1 MISGSVCGII
11 MPNVRGACAPARE
24 NARDRMGKL
33 KEYKGKIR
41 KHLRE
46 WVWLSHYIRKYWV
59 GVTAFVVIG
68 LVAVIMG
75 LLTAVA
81 SKNLIDAVTA
91 EVKDR
96 DRLFAALGVMAGLA
110 VGQLAFRAIASWITA
125 QVRVRVMNEVR
136 QEVFERIMLSRWEAL
151 REFHSGEIL
160 NRLEGD
166 VGGVVS
172 GIINFLPGLLT
183 QLVQFIGAFAIILYY
198 DWVMA
203 LFALASAP
211 ILVLSA
217 KPLMKIMRR
226 YNEQTRKINGEI
238 LSFNEEAFQNIQ
250 LVKAFDLAKQRCRL
264 LKELLEKYK
273 TIQLSYAKMSVVVSL
288 AMGVLGLI
296 AGYGCYGWAIYRLW
310 TNVISYGQ
318 MTMFLQLSSNLSS
331 SFSAL
336 TSMVP
341 AAVSVATAAGRI
353 MEVTEKPAETDAD
366 ARPAKKM
373 LAKTKETGLVV
384 EARDMSFTY
393 EDGKAPVMSHVSFKA
408 QPGEIL
414 AFVGPSGGGKTTMLR
429 LMLGLLRPQDGTLT
443 VRLEDGSSELPVSDS
458 TRRLCAYV
466 PQGNSVFSGT
476 IRDNLLAVAP
486 EATDGQIRAALETAD
501 AWEFVS
507 KQTEGL
513 DTVLGE
519 RGVNLSEGQLQ
530 RLAIARALLREAPI
544 LIMDEATSALDVATE
559 SRVLHAVMKA
569 DPRRICLLTTHRAS
583 MLAYAD
589 HIIQVDGD
597 GSFTEIDPTPYRQQT
612 TV

>member
-1 MISGSVCGII
+1 
-11 MPNVRGACAPARE
+11 
-24 NARDRMGKL
+24 MGKL

-46 WVWLSHYIRKYWV
+46 WVWLFRYIRKYWL

-68 LVAVIMG
+68 LVAVVMG
-75 LLTAVA
+75 LMTTVA
-81 SKNLIDAVTA
+81 SKNLIDAVTDTA
-91 EVKDR
+91 KDR
-96 DRLFAALGVMAGLA
+96 DKLFTALGMMVGLA
-110 VGQLAFRAIASWITA
+110 VGQIAFRAVSSWITA
-125 QVRVRVMNEVR
+125 HVRIRVINEVR
-136 QEVFERIMLSRWEAL
+136 QEVFERIMFSRWEAL

-172 GIINFLPGLLT
+172 GIISFLPGLLT
-183 QLVQFIGAFAIILYY
+183 QLVQFIGAFAIIMYY
-198 DWVMA
+198 DWAMA

-226 YNEQTRKINGEI
+226 FNEQTRKVNGEI

-264 LKELLEKYK
+264 LKGLLDKYRE
-273 TIQLSYAKMSVVVSL
+273 IQLSYAKVTVWVSV

-310 TNVISYGQ
+310 TDVITYGE
-318 MTMFLQLSSNLSS
+318 MTMFLQLSTNLSS

-341 AAVSVATAAGRI
+341 TSVSVATSAGRI
-353 MEVTEKPAETDAD
+353 MEITEKPAETDAD

-373 LAKTKETGLVV
+373 LAKTRETGLVV
-384 EARDMSFTY
+384 EARDMTFAY
-393 EDGKAPVMSHVSFKA
+393 EDSKEPVMSRVSFTAK
-408 QPGEIL
+408 PGEIV

-429 LMLGLLRPQDGTLT
+429 LMLGLLRPQGGALT
-443 VRLEDGSSELPVSDS
+443 VRLADGSSELTVSDS

-476 IRDNLLAVAP
+476 IRENLLAVAP
-486 EATDGQIRAALETAD
+486 GATDEQVRTALETAD

-507 KQTEGL
+507 KQPDGV

-530 RLAIARALLREAPI
+530 RIAIARALLREAPI
-544 LIMDEATSALDVATE
+544 LIMDEATSALDVDTE

-569 DPRRICLLTTHRAS
+569 DPRRICLLTTHRSS

-589 HIIQVDGD
+589 RIIQVDGD
-597 GSFTEIDPTPYRQQT
+597 GSFTELDPALYRKQA

>member
-1 MISGSVCGII
+1 
-11 MPNVRGACAPARE
+11 
-24 NARDRMGKL
+24 MGKL

-46 WVWLSHYIRKYWV
+46 WVWLLRYIRKYWL

-68 LVAVIMG
+68 LVAVVMG
-75 LLTAVA
+75 LMTTVA
-81 SKNLIDAVTA
+81 SKNLIDAVTDTA
-91 EVKDR
+91 KDR
-96 DRLFAALGVMAGLA
+96 DKLFAALGMMAGLA
-110 VGQLAFRAIASWITA
+110 VGQIAFRAVSSWITA
-125 QVRVRVMNEVR
+125 HVRIRVMNEVR
-136 QEVFERIMLSRWEAL
+136 QEVFERIMFSRWEAL

-172 GIINFLPGLLT
+172 GIISFLPGLLT
-183 QLVQFIGAFAIILYY
+183 QLVQFIGAFAIIMYY
-198 DWVMA
+198 DWAMA

-226 YNEQTRKINGEI
+226 FNEQTRKVNGEI

-264 LKELLEKYK
+264 LKGLLNKYRE
-273 TIQLSYAKMSVVVSL
+273 IQLSYAKVTVWVSV

-310 TNVISYGQ
+310 TDVITYGE
-318 MTMFLQLSSNLSS
+318 MTMFLQLSANLSS

-341 AAVSVATAAGRI
+341 ASVSVATSAGRI
-353 MEVTEKPAETDAD
+353 MEITEKPAETDAD

-373 LAKTKETGLVV
+373 LAKTRETGLVV
-384 EARDMSFTY
+384 EARDMSFSY
-393 EDGKAPVMSHVSFKA
+393 EDSKEPVMSHVSFTAK
-408 QPGEIL
+408 PGEIV

-429 LMLGLLRPQDGTLT
+429 LMLGLLRPQGGALT
-443 VRLEDGSSELPVSDS
+443 VRLADGSSELTVSDS

-476 IRDNLLAVAP
+476 IRENLLAVAP
-486 EATDGQIRAALETAD
+486 GATDEQVRTALETAD

-507 KQTEGL
+507 KQPDGV

-530 RLAIARALLREAPI
+530 RIAIARALLREAPI
-544 LIMDEATSALDVATE
+544 LIMDEATSALDVDTE

-569 DPRRICLLTTHRAS
+569 DPRRICLLTTHRSS

-589 HIIQVDGD
+589 RIIQVDGD
-597 GSFTEIDPTPYRQQT
+597 GSFTELDPAPYRKQA

>member
-1 MISGSVCGII
+1 MLYYCRISAE
-11 MPNVRGACAPARE
+11 PCALRNRNE
-24 NARDRMGKL
+24 RNRMGKL

-46 WVWLSHYIRKYWV
+46 WVWLFRYIRKYWL

-68 LVAVIMG
+68 LVAVVMG
-75 LLTAVA
+75 LMTTVA
-81 SKNLIDAVTA
+81 SKNLIDAVTDTA
-91 EVKDR
+91 KDR
-96 DRLFAALGVMAGLA
+96 DKLFTALGMMVGLA
-110 VGQLAFRAIASWITA
+110 VGQIAFRAVSSWITA
-125 QVRVRVMNEVR
+125 HVRIRVINEVR
-136 QEVFERIMLSRWEAL
+136 QEVFERIMFSRWEAL

-172 GIINFLPGLLT
+172 GIISFLPGLLT
-183 QLVQFIGAFAIILYY
+183 QLVQFIGAFAIIMYY
-198 DWVMA
+198 DWAMA

-226 YNEQTRKINGEI
+226 FNEQTRKVNGEI

-264 LKELLEKYK
+264 LKGLLDKYRE
-273 TIQLSYAKMSVVVSL
+273 IQLSYAKVTVWVSV

-310 TNVISYGQ
+310 TDVITYGE
-318 MTMFLQLSSNLSS
+318 MTMFLQLSTNLSS

-341 AAVSVATAAGRI
+341 TSVSVATSAGRI
-353 MEVTEKPAETDAD
+353 MEITEKPAETDAD

-373 LAKTKETGLVV
+373 LAKTRETGLVV
-384 EARDMSFTY
+384 EARDMTFAY
-393 EDGKAPVMSHVSFKA
+393 EDSKEPVMSRVSFTAK
-408 QPGEIL
+408 PGEIV

-429 LMLGLLRPQDGTLT
+429 LMLGLLRPQGGALT
-443 VRLEDGSSELPVSDS
+443 VRLADGSSELTVSDS

-476 IRDNLLAVAP
+476 IRENLLAVAP
-486 EATDGQIRAALETAD
+486 GATDEQVRTALETAD

-507 KQTEGL
+507 KQPDGV

-530 RLAIARALLREAPI
+530 RIAIARALLREAPI
-544 LIMDEATSALDVATE
+544 LIMDEATSALDVDTE

-569 DPRRICLLTTHRAS
+569 DPRRICLLTTHRSS

-589 HIIQVDGD
+589 RIIQVDGD
-597 GSFTEIDPTPYRQQT
+597 GSFTELDPAPYRKQA

>member
-1 MISGSVCGII
+1 MLYYCRISAE
-11 MPNVRGACAPARE
+11 PCALRNRNE
-24 NARDRMGKL
+24 RNRMGKL

-46 WVWLSHYIRKYWV
+46 WVWLFRYIRKYWL

-68 LVAVIMG
+68 LVAVVMG
-75 LLTAVA
+75 LMTTVA
-81 SKNLIDAVTA
+81 SKNLIDAVTDTA
-91 EVKDR
+91 KDR
-96 DRLFAALGVMAGLA
+96 DKLFTALGMMVGLA
-110 VGQLAFRAIASWITA
+110 VGQIAFRAVSSWITA
-125 QVRVRVMNEVR
+125 HVRIRVMNEVR
-136 QEVFERIMLSRWEAL
+136 QEVFERIMFSRWEAL

-172 GIINFLPGLLT
+172 GIISFLPGLLT
-183 QLVQFIGAFAIILYY
+183 QLVQFIGAFAIIMYY
-198 DWVMA
+198 DWAMA

-226 YNEQTRKINGEI
+226 FNEQTRKVNGEI

-264 LKELLEKYK
+264 LKGLLDKYRE
-273 TIQLSYAKMSVVVSL
+273 IQLSYAKVTVWVSV

-310 TNVISYGQ
+310 TDVITYGE
-318 MTMFLQLSSNLSS
+318 MTMFLQLSANLSS

-341 AAVSVATAAGRI
+341 TSVSVATSAGRI
-353 MEVTEKPAETDAD
+353 MEITEKPAETDAD

-373 LAKTKETGLVV
+373 LAKTRETGLVV
-384 EARDMSFTY
+384 EARDMTFAY
-393 EDGKAPVMSHVSFKA
+393 EDSKEPVMSRVSFTAK
-408 QPGEIL
+408 PGEIV

-429 LMLGLLRPQDGTLT
+429 LMLGLLRPQGGALT
-443 VRLEDGSSELPVSDS
+443 VRLADGSSELTVSDS

-476 IRDNLLAVAP
+476 IRENLLAVAP
-486 EATDGQIRAALETAD
+486 GATDEQVRTALETAD
-501 AWEFVS
+501 AWGFVS
-507 KQTEGL
+507 RQPDGM

-530 RLAIARALLREAPI
+530 RIAIARALLREAPI
-544 LIMDEATSALDVATE
+544 LIMDEATSALDVDTE

-569 DPRRICLLTTHRAS
+569 DPRRICLLTTHRSS

-589 HIIQVDGD
+589 RIIQVDGN
-597 GSFTEIDPTPYRQQT
+597 GSFTELDPALYRKQA

>member
-1 MISGSVCGII
+1 MGK
-11 MPNVRGACAPARE
+11 
-24 NARDRMGKL
+24 MGKL

-46 WVWLSHYIRKYWV
+46 WVWLLRYIRKYWL

-68 LVAVIMG
+68 LVAVVMG
-75 LLTAVA
+75 LMTTVA
-81 SKNLIDAVTA
+81 SKNLIDAVTDTA
-91 EVKDR
+91 KDR
-96 DRLFAALGVMAGLA
+96 DKLFAALGMMAGLA
-110 VGQLAFRAIASWITA
+110 VGQIAFRAVSSWITA
-125 QVRVRVMNEVR
+125 HVRIRVMNEVR
-136 QEVFERIMLSRWEAL
+136 QEVFERIMFSRWEAL

-172 GIINFLPGLLT
+172 GIISFLPGLLT
-183 QLVQFIGAFAIILYY
+183 QLVQFIGAFAIIMYY
-198 DWVMA
+198 DWAMA

-226 YNEQTRKINGEI
+226 FNEQTRKVNGEI

-264 LKELLEKYK
+264 LKGLLDKYRE
-273 TIQLSYAKMSVVVSL
+273 IQLSYAKVTVWVSV

-310 TNVISYGQ
+310 TDVITYGE
-318 MTMFLQLSSNLSS
+318 MTMFLQLSANLSS

-341 AAVSVATAAGRI
+341 ASVSVATSAGRI
-353 MEVTEKPAETDAD
+353 MEITEKPAETDAD

-373 LAKTKETGLVV
+373 LAKTRETGLVV
-384 EARDMSFTY
+384 EARDMSFSY
-393 EDGKAPVMSHVSFKA
+393 EDSKEPVMSHVSFTAK
-408 QPGEIL
+408 PGEIV

-429 LMLGLLRPQDGTLT
+429 LMLGLLRPQGGALT
-443 VRLEDGSSELPVSDS
+443 VRLADGSSELTVSDS

-476 IRDNLLAVAP
+476 IRENLLAVAP
-486 EATDGQIRAALETAD
+486 GATDEQVRTALETAD

-507 KQTEGL
+507 KQPDGV

-530 RLAIARALLREAPI
+530 RIAIARALLREAPI
-544 LIMDEATSALDVATE
+544 LIMDEATSALDVDTE

-569 DPRRICLLTTHRAS
+569 DPRRICLLTTHRSS

-589 HIIQVDGD
+589 RIIQVDGD
-597 GSFTEIDPTPYRQQT
+597 GSFTELDPAPYRKQA

>member
-1 MISGSVCGII
+1 
-11 MPNVRGACAPARE
+11 
-24 NARDRMGKL
+24 MGKL

-46 WVWLSHYIRKYWV
+46 WVWLLRYIRKYWL

-68 LVAVIMG
+68 LVAVVMG
-75 LLTAVA
+75 LMTTVA
-81 SKNLIDAVTA
+81 SKNLIDAVTDTA
-91 EVKDR
+91 KDR
-96 DRLFAALGVMAGLA
+96 DKLFAALGMMAGLA
-110 VGQLAFRAIASWITA
+110 VGQIAFRAVSSWITA
-125 QVRVRVMNEVR
+125 HVRIRVMNEVR
-136 QEVFERIMLSRWEAL
+136 QEVFERIMFSRWEAL

-172 GIINFLPGLLT
+172 GIISFLPGLLT
-183 QLVQFIGAFAIILYY
+183 QLVQFIGAFAIIMYY
-198 DWVMA
+198 DWAMA

-226 YNEQTRKINGEI
+226 FNEQTRKVNGEI

-264 LKELLEKYK
+264 LKGLLDKYRE
-273 TIQLSYAKMSVVVSL
+273 IQLSYAKVTVWVSV

-310 TNVISYGQ
+310 TDVITYGE
-318 MTMFLQLSSNLSS
+318 MTMFLQLSANLSS

-341 AAVSVATAAGRI
+341 ASVSVATSAGRI
-353 MEVTEKPAETDAD
+353 MEITEKPAETDAD

-373 LAKTKETGLVV
+373 LAKTRETGLVV
-384 EARDMSFTY
+384 EARDMSFSY
-393 EDGKAPVMSHVSFKA
+393 EDSKEPVMSHVSFTAK
-408 QPGEIL
+408 PGEIV

-429 LMLGLLRPQDGTLT
+429 LMLGLLRPQGGALT
-443 VRLEDGSSELPVSDS
+443 VRLADGSSELTVSDS

-476 IRDNLLAVAP
+476 IRENLLAVAP
-486 EATDGQIRAALETAD
+486 GATDEQVRTALETAD

-507 KQTEGL
+507 KQPDGV

-530 RLAIARALLREAPI
+530 RIAIARALLREAPI
-544 LIMDEATSALDVATE
+544 LIMDEATSALDVDTE

-569 DPRRICLLTTHRAS
+569 DPRRICLLTTHRSS

-589 HIIQVDGD
+589 RIIQVDGD
-597 GSFTEIDPTPYRQQT
+597 GSFTELDPAPYRKQA